1 MDQKMQLKI
10 QIAEK
15 EAQATR
21 QEAEVLRLK
30 LEHMEIV
37 ENGAEDQ
44 THDLPTT
51 IKKLNLAV
59 DDHSLNKISK
69 STLKSALIHL
79 SMVTCS
85 PCDPKTLAPVIR
97 LPKATK
103 ICQKLLIQNGF
114 QQSKCAQCIV
124 KNYGLKK
131 TTFEQCSKPASLVT
145 GLCPLHQTA
154 HGGAPYPHNPNS
166 TNCHTRMLLLTDKKW
181 LIDAESFGSAEY
193 LVTQPKGH
201 QSWTRRV
208 IANLD

>member
-10 QIAEK
+10 QLAEK
-15 EAQATR
+15 EAQILR
-21 QEAEVLRLK
+21 QEAQILRLK

-85 PCDPKTLAPVIR
+85 PCNPKTLAPVIR
-97 LPKATK
+97 PPKAIK
-103 ICQKLLIQNGF
+103 ICQKLLIRNGF
-114 QQSKCAQCIV
+114 QAGDCAQCIV
-124 KNYGLKK
+124 KNSTGKI
-131 TTFEQCSKPASLVT
+131 TFQQCSKPALST
-145 GLCPLHQTA
+145 GLCPTHQTA

-201 QSWTRRV
+201 QSWTRKV

>member
-10 QIAEK
+10 QLAEK
-15 EAQATR
+15 EAQILR
-21 QEAEVLRLK
+21 QEAQILRLK

-85 PCDPKTLAPVIR
+85 PCVPKTQVPVIR
-97 LPKATK
+97 RRAETIK
-103 ICQKLLIQNGF
+103 ICQKLLILNGF
-114 QQSKCAQCIV
+114 HAGDCAQCLV
-124 KNYGLKK
+124 KNLEGKI
-131 TTFEQCSKPASLVT
+131 TFQQCPQNALAT
-145 GLCPLHQTA
+145 GLCAAHTKA
-154 HGGAPYPHNPNS
+154 HGGAPHPHNPNS
-166 TNCHTRMLLLTDKKW
+166 TNCHTRMLLLTAKKC
-181 LIDAESFGSAEY
+181 LINAESFGSAEY
-193 LVTQPKGH
+193 LDTQPKSH
-201 QSWTRRV
+201 QTWTRKV